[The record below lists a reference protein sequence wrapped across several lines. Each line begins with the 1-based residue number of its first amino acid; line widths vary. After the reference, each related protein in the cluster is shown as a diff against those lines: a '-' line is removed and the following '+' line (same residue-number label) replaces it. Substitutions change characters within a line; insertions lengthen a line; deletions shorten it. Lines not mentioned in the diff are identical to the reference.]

1 MSSGGTKSV
10 LHSDDLDN
18 INCLFRG
25 SKELLFINPVKY
37 QGKVCVCDIKAR
49 YVYVT
54 NILFKGK
61 LSPENFLLIKTF

>member
-10 LHSDDLDN
+10 LHTDDLDN

-37 QGKVCVCDIKAR
+37 QGKVCVCDGSFI
-49 YVYVT
+49 
-54 NILFKGK
+54 
-61 LSPENFLLIKTF
+61 